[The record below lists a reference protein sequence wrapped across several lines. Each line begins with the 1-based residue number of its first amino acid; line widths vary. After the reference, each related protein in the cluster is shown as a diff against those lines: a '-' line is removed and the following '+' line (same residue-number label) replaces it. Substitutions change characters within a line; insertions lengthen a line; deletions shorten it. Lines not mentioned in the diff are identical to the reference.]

1 MILKTISFIILL
13 YVYPLWW
20 GVYSELVEAC
30 LNRLFS
36 YCEILG
42 VHPYILDS
50 GRLCFLP
57 LPVQDG
63 RVEERVLISS
73 YKSTNITTNSWT
85 TTVRRTLEP
94 TKNISPMSKDKE
106 VTTIWYEGH
115 NHNKI
120 KSHTCQVGDP
130 QTGEQ

>member
-1 MILKTISFIILL
+1 MMLKTISFIILL

-20 GVYSELVEAC
+20 GIYSDLVEAC

-50 GRLCFLP
+50 GPVYLFP

-63 RVEERVLISS
+63 WVKGHELISS
-73 YKSTNITTNSWT
+73 YESSKVTTNSWT
-85 TTVRRTLEP
+85 TTNRRTLEP
-94 TKNISPMSKDKE
+94 TKKRYPTFKTKKKPQWDRRRGKI
-106 VTTIWYEGH
+106 TI
-115 NHNKI
+115 I
-120 KSHTCQVGDP
+120 KSHIHLVGDS
-130 QTGEQ
+130 QIEEQ